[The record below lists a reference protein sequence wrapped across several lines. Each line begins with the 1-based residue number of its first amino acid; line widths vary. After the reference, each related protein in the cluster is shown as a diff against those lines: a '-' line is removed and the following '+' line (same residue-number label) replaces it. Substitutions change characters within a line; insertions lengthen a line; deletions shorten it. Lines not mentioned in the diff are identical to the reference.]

1 MAEDFHDFG
10 GKKLIFLDE
19 SPPPLQKRCY
29 VPAYFKKKCA
39 HSPLHIFCHGI
50 TEHIRRL
57 FDMYCVLYD
66 TRISKAFDSILY
78 PFKFFSAV

>member
-29 VPAYFKKKCA
+29 VPAYLKK
-39 HSPLHIFCHGI
+39 SVHIH
-50 TEHIRRL
+50 
-57 FDMYCVLYD
+57 LY
-66 TRISKAFDSILY
+66 I
-78 PFKFFSAV
+78 FFATV